1 MCSVIRQENHPYLIC
16 RSRNPNC
23 KTDVHICMKTSVYCM
38 VTADLRVGY
47 HPLRLCSHTM
57 FIHIPYI
64 LHLSDL
70 LFQQSLN
77 GMAVG
82 EAVQGTPVG
91 TTSPSLTLTNVHT
104 VAATLPSCGG
114 RSILLSSCTRC

>member
-1 MCSVIRQENHPYLIC
+1 
-16 RSRNPNC
+16 
-23 KTDVHICMKTSVYCM
+23 M

-57 FIHIPYI
+57 FIHILYI

-82 EAVQGTPVG
+82 EAVQGTPEG
-91 TTSPSLTLTNVHT
+91 PTSPSLTLTNVHT

-114 RSILLSSCTRC
+114 RRICYLPAPAAEA